1 MIFYTSDLHFGH
13 ENIIKSC
20 GRPFS
25 SADEMDEALIA
36 AWNARVTRA
45 DTVYILGDLIY
56 KAERP
61 PEYYL
66 KRLKGKKYLIVGN
79 HDGSWLNERTRKY
92 FQSISPFLETTDGRH
107 ALTLCHYA
115 MVSYHHDSR
124 AYMIHGH
131 MHNNL
136 YADYY
141 PLLIKRER
149 VLNAGVDINGFKPV
163 TFEELC
169 ENNRIFKENAAKVL
183 GIEISDDEK
192 I

>member
-1 MIFYTSDLHFGH
+1 MIYFIADTHFGH
-13 ENIIKSC
+13 RNVIC
-20 GRPFS
+20 FTNRPFES
-25 SADEMDEALIA
+25 VEEMDDTMISN
-36 AWNARVTRA
+36 WNKRVHQQ
-45 DTVYILGDLIY
+45 DTIYIIGDMFY
-56 KAERP
+56 HCNYAEDI
-61 PEYYL
+61 L
-66 KRLKGKKYLIVGN
+66 KKLHGKKHLIVGN

-115 MVSYHHDSR
+115 MVSYHHDSK

-131 MHNNL
+131 MHNNI